1 MKNLITRLLGTY
13 LNALSWIA
21 PRTAARHAFNLFCH
35 PFRINLRPHHE
46 DFLNTSEKF
55 RFTYKDLRLQG
66 YKWGNGSRKVLFVHG
81 WQSHT
86 FRWKNYIN
94 ALLKKDT
101 TVYALDAPGHGYSE
115 GRFLSVPLYSEIIE
129 QFISEQGAMDSIV
142 AHSLGSFA
150 AVYALYRV
158 PLLPVNRLVLTAPP
172 GEASDFID
180 HFRNRLRLS
189 PRTVGLA
196 LDYFQ
201 KEFEQPVTYFS
212 TKRFAASL
220 VVPGIIIHDKDDDE
234 TPFPHAREIHEVWK
248 RSTLIQTRGLGHNLR
263 SAEVTRIV
271 CDYVT
276 SESLPVH
283 ETAGTSTGNHNIS
296 VILPH

>member
-1 MKNLITRLLGTY
+1 MLGSY
-13 LNALSWIA
+13 LNALAWIA
-21 PRTAARHAFNLFCH
+21 PRIAARHAFNLFCH
-35 PFRINLRPHHE
+35 PFRTSLRPHHH

-55 RFTYKDLRLQG
+55 NFTHKGISLQG
-66 YKWGNGSRKVLFVHG
+66 YKWGNGSRKILFLHG

-94 ALLKKDT
+94 TLLKND
-101 TVYALDAPGHGYSE
+101 VAIYAFDAPGHGYSE
-115 GRFLSVPLYSEIIE
+115 GRFLSVPMYSDVIE
-129 QFISEQGAMDSIV
+129 QFVSEHGAMDTVV
-142 AHSLGSFA
+142 AHSIGSFA
-150 AVYALYRV
+150 AMYALNRV

-172 GEASDFID
+172 GQASDFFD
-180 HFRNRLRLS
+180 QFRSRLRLS
-189 PRTVGLA
+189 SRTVELA
-196 LDYFQ
+196 LGYFQ
-201 KEFEQPVTYFS
+201 KEFEHPVTYFS

-220 VVPGIIIHDKDDDE
+220 VIPGIIIHDKDDDE
-234 TPFPHAREIHEVWK
+234 TPFPYAREIHNVWK

-271 CDYVT
+271 CEYVT

-283 ETAGTSTGNHNIS
+283 ETADASHGNHNIS

>member
-1 MKNLITRLLGTY
+1 MKNLITHLLGTY

-21 PRTAARHAFNLFCH
+21 PRIAARHAFNLFCH
-35 PFRINLRPHHE
+35 PFRISLRPHHQ
-46 DFLNTSEKF
+46 DFLDTSEKF
-55 RFTYKDLRLQG
+55 HFTHKGLRLQG

-94 ALLKKDT
+94 ALLKHDT
-101 TVYALDAPGHGYSE
+101 TVFALDAPGHGYSE
-115 GRFLSVPLYSEIIE
+115 GRFLTVPLYSEVIE
-129 QFISEQGAMDSIV
+129 QFISEQGVMDSIV
-142 AHSLGSFA
+142 AHSIGSFA
-150 AVYALYRV
+150 TVFALYRV
-158 PLLPVNRLVLTAPP
+158 PLLPVNRLVLTSTP

-180 HFRNRLRLS
+180 HFQNRLKLS
-189 PRTVGLA
+189 QRTIRLA

-201 KEFEQPVTYFS
+201 KEFEQPVNFFS

-220 VVPGIIIHDKDDDE
+220 VVPGIIVHDKDDDE
-234 TPFPHAREIHEVWK
+234 TPFSHAREIHDVWK

-276 SESLPVH
+276 SELLPDH
-283 ETAGTSTGNHNIS
+283 ELASAPSGNHNIS

>member
-1 MKNLITRLLGTY
+1 MKNLITRLLGSY
-13 LNALSWIA
+13 LNTLSWLA

-35 PFRINLRPHHE
+35 PFRTNLRPHHH

-55 RFTYKDLRLQG
+55 NFTHKGISLQG

-94 ALLKKDT
+94 TLLKKDVT
-101 TVYALDAPGHGYSE
+101 IYALDAPGHGYSE
-115 GRFLSVPLYSEIIE
+115 GRFLSVPLYSDVIE
-129 QFISEQGAMDSIV
+129 QFISEQGAMDTVV

-150 AVYALYRV
+150 AVYTLYRV

-172 GEASDFID
+172 GEASDFVD
-180 HFRNRLRLS
+180 NFRNRLRLS
-189 PRTVGLA
+189 SRTVGLA
-196 LDYFQ
+196 VDYFH
-201 KEFEQPVTYFS
+201 KEFEQPVEYFS

-220 VVPGIIIHDKDDDE
+220 VVPGLIIHDKEDDE
-234 TPFPHAREIHEVWK
+234 TPFPHARQIHEVWRK
-248 RSTLIQTRGLGHNLR
+248 SALIQTRGLGHNLR

-271 CDYVT
+271 CDYIT
-276 SESLPVH
+276 SESLPDR
-283 ETAGTSTGNHNIS
+283 ETAGALHGEHNIS